1 MGFGNEWRKSLLNNQ
16 RSYLGVLSVQIILYS
31 ANIEYVYDFSINIL
45 TSWCCLGLGPGRGI
59 GLGGGIGLAGFVLG

>member
-1 MGFGNEWRKSLLNNQ
+1 MGFGNEWRKSLLTFI
-16 RSYLGVLSVQIILYS
+16 SWGVQIILYS
-31 ANIEYVYDFSINIL
+31 ANTEYVYDFSMNIL